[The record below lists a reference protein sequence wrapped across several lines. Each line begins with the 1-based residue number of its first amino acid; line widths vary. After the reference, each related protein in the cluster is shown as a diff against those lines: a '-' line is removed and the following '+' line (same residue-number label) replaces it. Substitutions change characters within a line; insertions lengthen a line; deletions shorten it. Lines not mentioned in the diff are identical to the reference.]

1 MQDPKK
7 PVEPETADTPAETA
21 PRTGGFGAFAD
32 IYRARWAAT
41 HPNMLPREYT
51 KLMLGKRETTPL
63 EPDPSRVHT
72 EDGTRL
78 FRIEDPS

>member
-7 PVEPETADTPAETA
+7 PLDPEPSAPAEAA
-21 PRTGGFGAFAD
+21 PPRGGFGAFAD
-32 IYRARWAAT
+32 IYRARWAAS
-41 HPNMLPREYT
+41 HPNMRPREYVDPT
-51 KLMLGKRETTPL
+51 IGTGDTPAS

-78 FRIEDPS
+78 FHPRDRS